1 MHPREYEAAL
11 GFRENKESLH
21 SSPNAARR
29 RAEAY
34 GFVPETQNPKNPMI
48 SKCAVT
54 VMEILNKL
62 CAVSACLFH

>member
-34 GFVPETQNPKNPMI
+34 GFVPETQNPQ
-48 SKCAVT
+48 
-54 VMEILNKL
+54 
-62 CAVSACLFH
+62 SAENVRAKQQPHDF